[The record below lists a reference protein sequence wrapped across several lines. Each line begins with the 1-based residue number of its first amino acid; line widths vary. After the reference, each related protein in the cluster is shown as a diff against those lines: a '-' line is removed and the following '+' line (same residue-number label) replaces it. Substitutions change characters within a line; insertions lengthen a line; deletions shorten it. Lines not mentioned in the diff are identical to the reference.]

1 MIDMIFIRKL
11 ALFVIYETKKENKQG
26 KDHVIQAVENVE
38 KKKINCKSL
47 TNQIAIT

>member
-1 MIDMIFIRKL
+1 MIFIRKM

-26 KDHVIQAVENVE
+26 KDHVIQAVENIE
-38 KKKINCKSL
+38 KKKNNNCKSL